1 MAFRPAALSE
11 QHAGYCAG
19 LGHFMKLFSFYF
31 QLLLPALLH
40 FPIVH
45 CAAITTKRTRKR
57 SRNNNMALCGKC
69 ATVDV
74 TTPSFLFFFLFRRKS
89 FHDTWNRSVNGPWE
103 APGPTRMDT
112 CTKTFS
118 GFFFPRIF
126 HFKIAPFFCVIRPI
140 GREMRNFLKNSCQSS
155 RYSWVDSEPQKI
167 LSTWNNFH
175 FSKKWNSALVPTFYF
190 ASETFYVVVYSF
202 KDEIWS

>member
-1 MAFRPAALSE
+1 
-11 QHAGYCAG
+11 
-19 LGHFMKLFSFYF
+19 
-31 QLLLPALLH
+31 
-40 FPIVH
+40 
-45 CAAITTKRTRKR
+45 
-57 SRNNNMALCGKC
+57 MALCGKC

-74 TTPSFLFFFLFRRKS
+74 TTPSFLFFPVPQKIISWHVKS
-89 FHDTWNRSVNGPWE
+89 FRERPVRSPRSNNNGHWHKDIF
-103 APGPTRMDT
+103 G
-112 CTKTFS
+112 
-118 GFFFPRIF
+118 GFFPAHFPFQNR
-126 HFKIAPFFCVIRPI
+126 ALFCVIWPI

-190 ASETFYVVVYSF
+190 ASETVYVVVYSF